1 MPKKTSNSNDK
12 RLEILGV
19 LLCAVSLFIIVSLLG
34 HHPSEEV
41 AISPNAQ
48 INNPM
53 GILGVFVSHIL
64 IKLGFG
70 YISLILP
77 LLGFY
82 WGWVFFSKKDF
93 KDPLRVSF
101 FSLLLM
107 SLL

>member
-1 MPKKTSNSNDK
+1 MPKKTLNSNYK

-34 HHPSEEV
+34 HDPSEEV

-53 GILGVFVSHIL
+53 GILGVLVSHTI

-82 WGWVFFSKKDF
+82 CC
-93 KDPLRVSF
+93 
-101 FSLLLM
+101 LLYT
-107 SLL
+107 SPSPRDS